1 MRGLWLSLTANYG
14 AFGSLRI
21 GVIIFKGKG
30 LGGGVVGG
38 VELQW

>member
-1 MRGLWLSLTANYG
+1 MRALWLSLTANYG

-30 LGGGVVGG
+30 WGGGGVGG